1 MFSIKVL
8 VGDVE
13 YVKGKKVRNI
23 TNGILIVIAVCF
35 TFFVILAYATH
46 NMGIFRLKTTMFW
59 SFIIVF
65 SLLSHIF
72 LFSICVLMRALR
84 EVG

>member
-13 YVKGKKVRNI
+13 YTKGKKIRNI
-23 TNGILIVIAVCF
+23 TNGVMIAIAVGF
-35 TFFVILAYATH
+35 IFFVILAYSTH

-59 SFIIVF
+59 SFIVVF

-72 LFSICVLMRALR
+72 LFSICILMRALR